1 MADKLKIVL
10 GTSNPHKVFE
20 INEIAKD
27 YNVEFILPDCN
38 NFDPDENGLTF
49 EENAEIKAK
58 EASRVSKN
66 GNYFMADDSGLCVDY
81 LKGGPGIH
89 SARYDTTPEKRIE
102 KLLDALKDDNKRTA
116 HFVCA
121 LCLCDK
127 EGKILHREKGI
138 VEGKIAYSKKGS
150 NGFGYDP
157 VFLVENG
164 NRTMAELTEKEK
176 NTLSHRGRA
185 LKSMLEWLKVN
196 FKI

>member
-1 MADKLKIVL
+1 MAAKLKIVL
-10 GTSNPHKVFE
+10 GTSNSHKVHE
-20 INEIAKD
+20 INEIARE
-27 YNVEFILPDCN
+27 YNVEFILPDCGDFN
-38 NFDPDENGLTF
+38 PDENGSTF

-58 EASRVSKN
+58 EASRVSKT
-66 GNYFMADDSGLCVDY
+66 GEYFMADDSGLCVDY
-81 LKGGPGIH
+81 LNGGPGIH

-102 KLLDALKDDNKRTA
+102 KLLDALKDDKKRTA

-127 EGKILHREKGI
+127 EGKVLHKEKGT
-138 VEGKIAYSKKGS
+138 VEGKISYSKKGL

-157 VFLVENG
+157 VFLVEDKNK
-164 NRTMAELTEKEK
+164 TMAELTEEEK

-185 LKSMLEWLKVN
+185 LKCMLEWVKVN

>member
-1 MADKLKIVL
+1 MAAKLKIVL
-10 GTSNPHKVFE
+10 GTSNSHKVHE
-20 INEIAKD
+20 INEIARE
-27 YNVEFILPDCN
+27 YNVEFILPDCDGFN
-38 NFDPDENGLTF
+38 PDENGSTF

-58 EASRVSKN
+58 EASRVSKT
-66 GNYFMADDSGLCVDY
+66 GEYFMADDSGLCVDY
-81 LKGGPGIH
+81 LSGGPGIH

-102 KLLDALKDDNKRTA
+102 KLLDALKDDKKRTA

-127 EGKILHREKGI
+127 EGKVLHKEKGT
-138 VEGKIAYSKKGS
+138 VEGKISYSKKGL

-157 VFLVENG
+157 VFLVEDKNK
-164 NRTMAELTEKEK
+164 TMAELTEEEK

-185 LKSMLEWLKVN
+185 LKCMLEWVKVN

>member
-1 MADKLKIVL
+1 MAAKLKIVL
-10 GTSNPHKVFE
+10 GTSNSHKVHE
-20 INEIAKD
+20 INEIARE
-27 YNVEFILPDCN
+27 YNVEFILPDCGGFN
-38 NFDPDENGLTF
+38 PDENGSTF

-81 LKGGPGIH
+81 LNGGPGIH

-102 KLLDALKDDNKRTA
+102 KLLDALKDDKKRTA
-116 HFVCA
+116 RFVCA

-127 EGKILHREKGI
+127 EGKVLHKEKGT
-138 VEGKIAYSKKGS
+138 VEGKISYSKKGL

-157 VFLVENG
+157 VFLVEDKNK
-164 NRTMAELTEKEK
+164 TMAELTEEEK

-185 LKSMLEWLKVN
+185 LKCMLEWVKVN